1 MPRRFLV
8 ALSLLLAVA
17 ASQASIID
25 FENLPNS
32 DPNYT
37 LHGDTVTSGG
47 FQFASNLYVGAPEA
61 IASWGNPGYGLYTG
75 SVAIFANYGPDYLT
89 MSKVGGG
96 AFDVFSIDMTDVG
109 LFDVGIEVVFTGR
122 RADNST
128 VTETIITTDRL
139 MTTYTLSSMT
149 NIVSMDIN
157 DANWV
162 VQFDNIATAVPEPA
176 TLAVLSL
183 GAAALLRRRRS

>member
-1 MPRRFLV
+1 MSHRLFLALTLLSTV
-8 ALSLLLAVA
+8 AI
-17 ASQASIID
+17 SQASIID

-37 LHGDTVTSGG
+37 LHGDHVVSGG
-47 FQFASNLYVGAPEA
+47 FEFDANLYAGNAGA

-75 SVAIFANYGPDYLT
+75 SVAIFANFGLDYLT

-96 AFDVFSIDMTDVG
+96 AFDVLSIDMTDVG
-109 LFDVGIEVVFTGR
+109 LFDVGIEVMFTGR

-128 VTETIITTDRL
+128 VTETIFTTDRL

-157 DANWV
+157 DASFV
-162 VQFDNIATAVPEPA
+162 VQIDNIVTAVPEPA

-183 GAAALLRRRRS
+183 GAAALLGRRRS

>member
-8 ALSLLLAVA
+8 ALSLLSAVA

>member
-1 MPRRFLV
+1 MPRRFLI
-8 ALSLLLAVA
+8 ALSLLSAVA

-128 VTETIITTDRL
+128 ITETIITTDRL